1 MIRIIAT
8 GRKRFWTDIA
18 CPICPFGGEQVS
30 MRSLEF
36 PYRLDNGV
44 GDLGPYCCGFSKVFR
59 LRFIG
64 PVGRKRELI
73 ECDQNVRPFAWKNE
87 HSFMSC
93 IHFPPD
99 HDGQDKGVLY
109 LRVQRLDKSFI
120 ELFNGF
126 TEFALGDIG
135 F

>member
-44 GDLGPYCCGFSKVFR
+44 GDLGLFYRGFSKVFHPCFSR
-59 LRFIG
+59 HIR
-64 PVGRKRELI
+64 RTRELI

-99 HDGQDKGVLY
+99 QDGQDNGVLY